1 MDDMGSIFGMFTS
14 SHHSKFKPENCDTT
28 MDERGSQVLK
38 ITKTFIHFPQDP
50 RIHLIQ
56 GALSTLYLGVLG
68 SEEKYFG
75 LRGAYY
81 PFKVAIFQC
90 FTVVVQALGK
100 ISLLGGL
107 VTFAQEEQDATAILW
122 LSVGFW
128 AFFALLC
135 WNSLYPAFLLMFP
148 ESAWARI
155 GAAFMDAALDLGY
168 ILTYLGMASWFQFI
182 WFDKSHWF
190 QHRFIGGLADGV
202 QSGNAKV

>member
-1 MDDMGSIFGMFTS
+1 M
-14 SHHSKFKPENCDTT
+14 
-28 MDERGSQVLK
+28 
-38 ITKTFIHFPQDP
+38 
-50 RIHLIQ
+50 
-56 GALSTLYLGVLG
+56 LYLGVLP
-68 SEEKYFG
+68 EEKYFG

-90 FTVVVQALGK
+90 FTVAVQALGK

-107 VTFAQEEQDATAILW
+107 VTFAQEEQDVNAILW

-148 ESAWARI
+148 DAAWARI

-168 ILTYLGMASWFQFI
+168 ILTYLGMASRFQFI
-182 WFDKSHWF
+182 WFDKSHGF
-190 QHRFIGGLADGV
+190 QRRFIDGWADGV
-202 QSGNAKV
+202 QSGNAKVQLLQGFGGHAAIADSLRRLGKFWRGLDVAIQKLSSMKSMRQPA